1 MRRSSPIRCIS
12 FQFNLSVEPL
22 VNIFIPYIK
31 NHETNVIKLII
42 LWESLYENIRERI
55 FETFVE
61 VVRKNLWQNRFFI
74 SILDG
79 FHSNM
84 VGSWSNP
91 GPRIQKIFTDP
102 DQQLTRTIS
111 FISAKLK
118 IIEICKFNTIWKITR
133 QRTLYKKKEF
143 DIGNGFALNYV
154 KSLGVIGVILRN
166 YAWIR
171 MKETQYVKLLG
182 EELWIKEI
190 ID

>member
-42 LWESLYENIRERI
+42 LWESLYENIRKRI

-118 IIEICKFNTIWKITR
+118 IIEICKFNTICKITR
-133 QRTLYKKKEF
+133 QITLYKRK
-143 DIGNGFALNYV
+143 NL
-154 KSLGVIGVILRN
+154 
-166 YAWIR
+166 
-171 MKETQYVKLLG
+171 T
-182 EELWIKEI
+182 
-190 ID
+190 